1 MDGPQAKMLNNLTS
15 KNSDPT
21 LYFTLYIYTLGTKPQ
36 NGKRGFW
43 ITTLIFADTKNNF
56 DLLRQRSRTK
66 SLLI

>member
-15 KNSDPT
+15 KNSDPRA
-21 LYFTLYIYTLGTKPQ
+21 TLYIYTLGTKPQ